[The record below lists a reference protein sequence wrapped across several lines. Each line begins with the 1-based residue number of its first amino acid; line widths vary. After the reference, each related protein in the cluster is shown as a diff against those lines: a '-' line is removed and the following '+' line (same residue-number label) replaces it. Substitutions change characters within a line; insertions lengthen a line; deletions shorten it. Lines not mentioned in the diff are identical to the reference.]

1 MLEWKLHLPSEDT
14 MSKRW
19 NGWGEAGVDYPLPTG
34 AQAFLADMLGAPPAP
49 ADATLASVLAGVP
62 PSRLEAAGGVSTDP
76 LDRLLHAHGQSLPDW
91 IALRS
96 GKIGRIPDAVAYP
109 TNAEQVRQ
117 LMLWAAEQGL
127 KIIPYGGGTSV
138 VGHINPVVGE
148 APVLTLDLGQM
159 NRLLGIDPL
168 SRLARFEAGAT
179 GPAIERKLNELGY
192 TLGHFP
198 QSWEYSTLGGWIAA
212 RSSGQ
217 QSYRYGRIEQLFAGG
232 SLETPSGALVLPSV
246 PASAAGPD
254 LRQLV
259 LGSEG
264 RLGVLTEASVRIQPL
279 PEREQFLGLFF
290 HSWDDGLM
298 AARTLVQEDIPI
310 SMLRLSDAVETET
323 TLALAGHE
331 RVLDLGRM
339 MLALFGYGGPRCLMI
354 LGFSGAA
361 QTIGGA
367 RNQALEVA
375 RSFGGL
381 NAGLRIGE
389 QWRRSRFKTPYLR
402 NSLWELGY
410 ALDTLETALP
420 WEAFEAARQNT
431 LQAIKLAFASIPL
444 PLLVFSHLSHVY
456 ADGAGFYIT
465 YLFPRGADP
474 DSTLAAWLLAKE
486 AASKS
491 ILAGGGTISHQHGI
505 GLDHR
510 SYLPE
515 EKGRLGLQLLR
526 SAAATL
532 DPHGVMNP
540 GKLFEDGP
548 APPG

>member
-1 MLEWKLHLPSEDT
+1 MNR
-14 MSKRW
+14 RW
-19 NGWGEAGVDYPLPTG
+19 NGWGEAGFEYPLPAG
-34 AQAFLADMLGAPPAP
+34 ARAFLAEKLGTPKAP
-49 ADATLASVLAGVP
+49 ADAVLESVLERVP
-62 PSRLEAAGGVSTDP
+62 PSRLEAAAGVSTDP
-76 LDRLLHAHGQSLPDW
+76 LARLLHAHGQSLPDW

-96 GKIGRIPDAVAYP
+96 GKIGTTPDAVAYP
-109 TNAEQVRQ
+109 TSVEQVRQ

-138 VGHINPVVGE
+138 VGHINPVLGE
-148 APVLTLDLGQM
+148 TPVLTLDLGRM
-159 NRLLGIDPL
+159 NRLLDLDPA
-168 SRLARFEAGAT
+168 SRLARFEAGIT
-179 GPAIERKLNELGY
+179 GPAIEGKLNEQGY

-198 QSWEYSTLGGWIAA
+198 QSWEYSTLGGWIAT

-217 QSYRYGRIEQLFAGG
+217 QSYRYGHIERLFAGG
-232 SLETPSGALVLPSV
+232 SLETPSGALLLPRI

-290 HSWDDGLM
+290 HTWDEGLM
-298 AARTLVQEDIPI
+298 AARSLVQQDIRF

-331 RVLDLGRM
+331 RLLGLGRKA
-339 MLALFGYGGPRCLMI
+339 LALFGYGGPRCLMI
-354 LGFSGAA
+354 LGHSGDPQA
-361 QTIGGA
+361 IGSSQ
-367 RNQALEVA
+367 RHALEVV

-381 NAGLRIGE
+381 NAGTLIGE

-420 WEAFEAARQNT
+420 WEAFEAARQKT
-431 LQAIKLAFASIPL
+431 LAAINLAFAKMPL
-444 PLLVFSHLSHVY
+444 PVLVFSHLSHVY
-456 ADGAGFYIT
+456 TDGASFYIT
-465 YLFPRGADP
+465 YLFPRSSDP
-474 DSTLAAWLLAKE
+474 AATLAMWRLAKE
-486 AASKS
+486 AASAS
-491 ILAGGGTISHQHGI
+491 IQASGGTISHQHGV

-510 SYLPE
+510 PYLPE
-515 EKGRLGLQLLR
+515 EKGRLGLEVLR
-526 SAAATL
+526 AAAATL
-532 DPHGVMNP
+532 DPQGMMNP
-540 GKLFEDGP
+540 GKLFVDGP
-548 APPG
+548 PPPV

>member
-1 MLEWKLHLPSEDT
+1 MLEWNGKQTPGHR
-14 MSKRW
+14 MRKRW
-19 NGWGEAGVDYPLPTG
+19 NGWGETGFEYPLPAG
-34 AQAFLADMLGAPPAP
+34 AEGFLADKLGAPPAP
-49 ADATLASVLAGVP
+49 ADASLDSALELVP
-62 PSRLEAAGGVSTDP
+62 PSRLETAAGMSTDP

-96 GKIGRIPDAVAYP
+96 GKIGRTPDAVAYP
-109 TNAEQVRQ
+109 ADAEQVRR
-117 LMLWAAEQGL
+117 LLLWAAQQGL
-127 KIIPYGGGTSV
+127 SLIPYGGGTSV
-138 VGHINPVVGE
+138 VGHINPEMGD

-159 NRLLGIDPL
+159 NRMLEFDPV

-179 GPAIERKLNELGY
+179 GPAIEGKLNELGY

-198 QSWEYSTLGGWIAA
+198 QSWEYSTLGGWIAT

-232 SLETPSGALVLPSV
+232 SLETPAGPLQLSSL

-264 RLGVLTEASVRIQPL
+264 RLGVLTEASVRIRPL

-290 HSWDDGLM
+290 HTWDDGLM
-298 AARTLVQEDIPI
+298 AARTLVQEVVPL
-310 SMLRLSDAVETET
+310 SLLRLSDSAETET

-331 RVLDLGRM
+331 RMLG
-339 MLALFGYGGPRCLMI
+339 LGQNALTLLGFGSSRCLMI
-354 LGFSGAA
+354 LGLSGDAR
-361 QTIGGA
+361 TIGSA
-367 RNQALEVA
+367 RNRALEVV

-381 NAGLRIGE
+381 NTGTLIGK

-402 NSLWELGY
+402 NTLWERGY

-420 WEAFEAARQNT
+420 WKDFDAARQKT
-431 LQAIKLAFASIPL
+431 LQAIKRAFASLPL

-456 ADGAGFYIT
+456 ADGASFYIT
-465 YLFPRGADP
+465 YLFPRDADP
-474 DSTLAAWLLAKE
+474 DAALGAWRLAKE
-486 AASKS
+486 AASET
-491 ILAGGGTISHQHGI
+491 ILACGGTISHQHGV
-505 GLDHR
+505 GVDHR
-510 SYLPE
+510 AHLPA

-526 SAAATL
+526 SAAVTL
-532 DPHGVMNP
+532 DPDGMMNP
-540 GKLFEDGP
+540 GKLFEE
-548 APPG
+548 APTLPG

>member
-1 MLEWKLHLPSEDT
+1 MLEWNRSQTSGNT
-14 MSKRW
+14 MRKRW
-19 NGWGEAGVDYPLPTG
+19 NGWGEAGFEYPLPAG
-34 AQAFLADMLGAPPAP
+34 AQAFLANLLGAPPAP
-49 ADATLASVLAGVP
+49 ADAALESVLERVP
-62 PSRLEAAGGVSTDP
+62 PSRLEPSPGVSTDP

-96 GKIGRIPDAVAYP
+96 GIIGRTPDAVAYP
-109 TNAEQVRQ
+109 TNGEQVRQ
-117 LMLWAAEQGL
+117 LLLWAAEQGV

-138 VGHINPVVGE
+138 VGHINPQVDE
-148 APVLTLDLGQM
+148 APVLTLDLSQM
-159 NRLLGIDPL
+159 NRMLDIDPM

-179 GPAIERKLNELGY
+179 GPAIEGKLKALGY

-198 QSWEYSTLGGWIAA
+198 QSWEYSTLGGWIAT

-232 SLETPSGALVLPSV
+232 LLETPSGALALPSI

-254 LRQLV
+254 LRQIV

-264 RLGVLTEASVRIQPL
+264 RLGVLTQASVRIQPL
-279 PEREQFLGLFF
+279 PEQEQFLGLFF
-290 HSWDDGLM
+290 HAWDDGLM
-298 AARTLVQEDIPI
+298 AARTLVQDGIPI
-310 SMLRLSDAVETET
+310 SMLRLSDAIETET

-331 RVLDLGRM
+331 RLLGPGQKL
-339 MLALFGYGGPRCLMI
+339 LALLGYGGARCLMI
-354 LGFSGAA
+354 LGVSGDA
-361 QTIGGA
+361 QPVGRA
-367 RNQALEVA
+367 RSRALEVA

-381 NAGLRIGE
+381 NAGLLIGE

-402 NSLWELGY
+402 NTLWELGY

-420 WEAFEAARQNT
+420 WETFEASRQKT
-431 LQAIKLAFASIPL
+431 LQAIKMAFASIPL

-456 ADGAGFYIT
+456 ANGASFYIT
-465 YLFPRGADP
+465 YIFPRGAEP
-474 DSTLAAWLLAKE
+474 DAALSAWRLAKA
-486 AASKS
+486 AASES
-491 ILAGGGTISHQHGI
+491 ILACGGTISHQHGV

-510 SYLPE
+510 AYLPE

-532 DPHGVMNP
+532 DPNGMMNP
-540 GKLFEDGP
+540 GKLFEDGL
-548 APPG
+548 APRG

>member
-1 MLEWKLHLPSEDT
+1 
-14 MSKRW
+14 
-19 NGWGEAGVDYPLPTG
+19 
-34 AQAFLADMLGAPPAP
+34 
-49 ADATLASVLAGVP
+49 
-62 PSRLEAAGGVSTDP
+62 
-76 LDRLLHAHGQSLPDW
+76 
-91 IALRS
+91 
-96 GKIGRIPDAVAYP
+96 
-109 TNAEQVRQ
+109 
-117 LMLWAAEQGL
+117 
-127 KIIPYGGGTSV
+127 
-138 VGHINPVVGE
+138 
-148 APVLTLDLGQM
+148 
-159 NRLLGIDPL
+159 
-168 SRLARFEAGAT
+168 
-179 GPAIERKLNELGY
+179 
-192 TLGHFP
+192 
-198 QSWEYSTLGGWIAA
+198 
-212 RSSGQ
+212 
-217 QSYRYGRIEQLFAGG
+217 
-232 SLETPSGALVLPSV
+232 
-246 PASAAGPD
+246 
-254 LRQLV
+254 V

-290 HSWDDGLM
+290 HSWDAGLM
-298 AARTLVQEDIPI
+298 AAQTLVQEDIPI
-310 SMLRLSDAVETET
+310 SMLRLNDAVETET

-331 RVLDLGRM
+331 RVLDLGRK

-354 LGFSGAA
+354 LGFSGDA

-367 RNQALEVA
+367 RSQALEVA

-456 ADGAGFYIT
+456 ADGASFYIT